1 MRLTYSTFPHQAVV
15 QFMADLVNKRDA
27 NTQLSKKKKKK
38 GFWHRVISILWPFR
52 SS

>member
-15 QFMADLVNKRDA
+15 KFMADLVNKRDA
-27 NTQLSKKKKKK
+27 NTQLSKKKKK